1 MALLDPVTNA
11 PRPQKVV
18 AGVFGLLIVAVAGYF
33 MLIAPK
39 ISERDSLQKQGDVVR
54 AEMLRARADEANLR
68 PFRAQAEALRK
79 RLQAAKERLPSE
91 KEMPRLYRQLTD
103 LALQSGLQVALFL
116 PKPPEDREDVAEVP
130 ITMACEGGYHQ
141 LGAFFARVSRLPRIV
156 DLNDFR
162 LTSIERPTGSMR
174 ADLTLG
180 TFIFRPEGAP
190 LPAKPGSGAPAP
202 AAPAAAQP
210 GAQPGRVSQ

>member
-1 MALLDPVTNA
+1 M
-11 PRPQKVV
+11 
-18 AGVFGLLIVAVAGYF
+18 
-33 MLIAPK
+33 
-39 ISERDSLQKQGDVVR
+39 
-54 AEMLRARADEANLR
+54 
-68 PFRAQAEALRK
+68 
-79 RLQAAKERLPSE
+79 
-91 KEMPRLYRQLTD
+91 
-103 LALQSGLQVALFL
+103 
-116 PKPPEDREDVAEVP
+116 AEVP

-190 LPAKPGSGAPAP
+190 APG
-202 AAPAAAQP
+202 
-210 GAQPGRVSQ
+210 